1 MRAIMRRARWILVG
15 VLLGSFLDPVQ
26 GGVRRQRVR
35 SALARGMAMSS
46 RALRTWSPSISAR
59 CSAVARRLVRQAPAD
74 DELSERVRSE
84 ALTAWSGW
92 VSARA
97 HGGTVTL
104 HGEVPRIEDIDA
116 VALSVH
122 AVDGV
127 DAVENLLHLSGSPS
141 PAEA

>member
-1 MRAIMRRARWILVG
+1 MRRARWILVG
-15 VLLGSFLDPVQ
+15 VLVGPYLDPVE
-26 GGVRRQRVR
+26 GAARRQRTR
-35 SALARGMAMSS
+35 AALARGMATSS
-46 RALRTWSPSISAR
+46 RALRSRSPSISAR
-59 CSAVARRLVRQAPAD
+59 CSAVAQRLVRQAPAD
-74 DELSERVRSE
+74 DALSERVRSE

-97 HGGTVTL
+97 HGSTVTL

-116 VALSVH
+116 IALSVH